1 MSKTLKMAVGIPCYG
16 DPKLKFTVSL
26 IRMLNHFHTANFT
39 NPDGSPLERIVEVFW
54 VSTSNLLQSRH
65 KLVMDALNWG
75 ADYLLWLDADHT
87 FPPDA
92 LARLWSHNLPIVGC
106 NYARR
111 IIPTAPTAA
120 KFVAD
125 DHESDAKALVYTTAE
140 KAHAG
145 EVEEVNHLGLGLCL
159 MDMRVLDAIQVRSE
173 EKGEKNFLPL
183 FKFQTNDE
191 GTSEIGEDVY
201 FFNKCRDAGV
211 KVYCD
216 HALSWEVGHIH
227 EAIMW
232 NSTAVAHKEKWA
244 EQQKAA
250 WEKIEARAKELEV
263 S

>member
-1 MSKTLKMAVGIPCYG
+1 
-16 DPKLKFTVSL
+16 
-26 IRMLNHFHTANFT
+26 
-39 NPDGSPLERIVEVFW
+39 
-54 VSTSNLLQSRH
+54 
-65 KLVMDALNWG
+65 
-75 ADYLLWLDADHT
+75 
-87 FPPDA
+87 
-92 LARLWSHNLPIVGC
+92 
-106 NYARR
+106 
-111 IIPTAPTAA
+111 
-120 KFVAD
+120 
-125 DHESDAKALVYTTAE
+125 
-140 KAHAG
+140 
-145 EVEEVNHLGLGLCL
+145 